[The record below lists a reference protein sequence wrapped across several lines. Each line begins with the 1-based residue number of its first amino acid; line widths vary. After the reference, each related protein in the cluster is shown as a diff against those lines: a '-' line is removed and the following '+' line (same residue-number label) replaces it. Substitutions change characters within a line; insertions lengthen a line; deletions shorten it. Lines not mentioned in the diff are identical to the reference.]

1 MRTVFELN
9 QGLTMKNFKRCTPP
23 TKVKVHTDIPLIIPA
38 CGLPKYEH
46 DCIGSCTLL
55 GFPEHPHGISVHCAL
70 SGIPYTQGTI
80 NGHIPGEMLEIGMC
94 MTILNCTP
102 ICIFLGRLEHL
113 ATHKIYR
120 PTVSEI
126 WHKV

>member
-55 GFPEHPHGISVHCAL
+55 GFPEHPHALPNREENLLFCMVSRCTALCRVFRTRKGQSTDIS
-70 SGIPYTQGTI
+70 
-80 NGHIPGEMLEIGMC
+80 LERC
-94 MTILNCTP
+94 L
-102 ICIFLGRLEHL
+102 R
-113 ATHKIYR
+113 
-120 PTVSEI
+120 
-126 WHKV
+126 